1 MDIFLYAYSGFCHK
15 SDKSNE
21 RKDVF
26 DFVGIFVCVCGVIG
40 FLSFL
45 TLTINV
51 SCDDC
56 VYVHFQ
62 SR

>member
-1 MDIFLYAYSGFCHK
+1 MDIFLYAYSGVYHK

-45 TLTINV
+45 TNYK
-51 SCDDC
+51 C
-56 VYVHFQ
+56 
-62 SR
+62 

>member
-26 DFVGIFVCVCGVIG
+26 DFVGICGYLCVCVCVHL
-40 FLSFL
+40 FSKTFEAKVQTLFADFFFSF
-45 TLTINV
+45 
-51 SCDDC
+51 S
-56 VYVHFQ
+56 
-62 SR
+62 